1 MSVQKISSF
10 KSFTEVK
17 NQTKAAQLHE
27 EGKAKRAEIVSK
39 IGAAL
44 EEMGVTSL
52 QELDEEKR
60 NALVAKIFNEDEAEE
75 IEKDIVKLGEPKE
88 EDPKKGEELT
98 NEAVINEGTRSQIG
112 KIDKSGKIVS
122 TYVHYDGYPENMVPL
137 LKNYKDSKSVDQLLK
152 LGKAG
157 ISYLDAKIGDK
168 AMDFSNPEKGIT
180 LFYGRDRNE
189 KGDMTTKADVK
200 NVAKYLKGVANQS
213 GAEYAYLYDERDGK
227 WYMADT
233 YEDKELKPVAE
244 SLLTEGNAFGAAV
257 TKAKE
262 AGEKEFE
269 FDGKTYKVKEDNA
282 SEFDVINDVF
292 EANYNVSRSAIGRMG
307 GLVPIKEMN
316 ALLDCAKSVIE
327 DLSDEM
333 FELDEIIG
341 YIAYRINDKFE
352 GLYESEVNE
361 GSHGMATKLLQGIVD
376 GNSSSAE
383 GIKMSKELAQHFIDW
398 IRTSPYGKKNGNLP
412 LEMLVKASFNWGI
425 ERSLDSKLKAE
436 LKSLKDSVS
445 ESVEN
450 DDVNE
455 ARSINKIQTE
465 WTKVTNAMKD
475 TAASWKA
482 AEGDAKTA
490 LLNTLKEMTAKKK
503 ALEAELDAVVSDKD
517 KDLELAMESMVLKLY
532 SVDEGFEV
540 HYSDGVRAM
549 KKFGNE
555 KQAID
560 FAKDLIKNKKSLQFV
575 DVFNA
580 GSGFHST
587 ADTNAI
593 VAFWG
598 DGSYTDNVS
607 KRDAKLAAKKIQEAV
622 EFNEEDIKSD
632 DQFKEYAMAVLKD
645 AFKDDF
651 DEAKAND
658 VIKGILGKVD
668 GDYGA
673 AIGMLTSSLEES
685 VTSEAKKITM
695 NNLDW
700 GKSTAERNDNLDKY
714 NSLKTDKE
722 KEAFLSKLKAESVTN
737 EATVDV
743 DAVDPKDKNLGKLLK
758 KHNVSMEVIN
768 KKGPSGYPEVRLTG
782 DVKDL
787 KVVLADGEYGWDDE
801 DLADYIEE
809 NL

>member
-44 EEMGVTSL
+44 EEMGITSL

-75 IEKDIVKLGEPKE
+75 IEKDIVKLGEPKK

-98 NEAVINEGTRSQIG
+98 NESVINEGTRSQIG

-168 AMDFSNPEKGIT
+168 PMDFSNPEKGIT

-200 NVAKYLKGVANQS
+200 NVAKYLKGVANHS

-262 AGEKEFE
+262 DGEKEFE
-269 FDGKTYKVKEDNA
+269 FQGKTYKVKEDNA
-282 SEFDVINDVF
+282 SEFDVIDDVF

-316 ALLDCAKSVIE
+316 SLLDCAKSVIE
-327 DLSDEM
+327 DLYEES

-425 ERSLDSKLKAE
+425 ERSLDSKLKGE
-436 LKSLKDSVS
+436 LKSLKDSVN
-445 ESVEN
+445 ESIEN

-517 KDLELAMESMVLKLY
+517 KDLELAMESLNIN
-532 SVDEGFEV
+532 EGFEV

-560 FAKDLIKNKKSLQFV
+560 FAKDLIKNKKGLQFV

-587 ADTNAI
+587 ADTDAI

-607 KRDAKLAAKKIQEAV
+607 KKDSKLAAKKINEAV
-622 EFNEEDIKSD
+622 INEEDIDSD
-632 DQFKEYAMAVLKD
+632 ESFAEYAKTVLQS
-645 AFKDDF
+645 AFKDDY
-651 DEAKAND
+651 DDAKAKE
-658 VIKGILGKVD
+658 VIDGILKTAD
-668 GDYGA
+668 GDYGSA
-673 AIGMLTSSLEES
+673 VGMLQQSL
-685 VTSEAKKITM
+685 
-695 NNLDW
+695 
-700 GKSTAERNDNLDKY
+700 G
-714 NSLKTDKE
+714 
-722 KEAFLSKLKAESVTN
+722 ESVTN
-737 EATVDV
+737 EATVEV
-743 DAVDPKDKNLGKLLK
+743 DAVDPKDKNLAKLLK

-768 KKGPSGYPEVRLTG
+768 KKGPSGFPEVKLTG

-787 KVVLADGEYGWDDE
+787 KVVLADDEYGWDDE

-809 NL
+809 SNTEN

>member
-75 IEKDIVKLGEPKE
+75 IEKDIVKLGEPKK

-122 TYVHYDGYPENMVPL
+122 TYVHYDGYPQNMVPL
-137 LKNYKDSKSVDQLLK
+137 LKNYKDTKSVDQLLK

-168 AMDFSNPEKGIT
+168 PMDFSNPEKGIT

-244 SLLTEGNAFGAAV
+244 SLLIEGNAFGAAV

-262 AGEKEFE
+262 DGEEEFE
-269 FDGKTYKVKEDNA
+269 FQGKTYKVKEDNA
-282 SEFDVINDVF
+282 SEFDVIDDVF

-316 ALLDCAKSVIE
+316 SLLDCAKSVIE
-327 DLSDEM
+327 DLYEES

-352 GLYESEVNE
+352 GIYESEVNE
-361 GSHGMATKLLQGIVD
+361 GVHGMAVKLLQSLVTGETSKV
-376 GNSSSAE
+376 E
-383 GIKMSKELAQHFIDW
+383 GVKMSKELAQHFIDW
-398 IRTSPYGKKNGNLP
+398 IKTSPYGKVNSNLP
-412 LEMLVKASFNWGI
+412 LNMLIKAAFNWGI
-425 ERSLDSKLKAE
+425 ERSTDSKLKAE
-436 LKSLKDSVS
+436 LKSLKDSIV
-445 ESVEN
+445 ESIEN

-455 ARSINKIQTE
+455 ARSINKIQSE
-465 WTKVTNAMKD
+465 WTKVTNSMKD

-482 AEGDAKTA
+482 AEGDAKTV

-517 KDLELAMESMVLKLY
+517 KDLELAMESLNVN
-532 SVDEGFEV
+532 EGFEV
-540 HYSDGVRAM
+540 HYSDGIRAM

-587 ADTNAI
+587 SDTNAI

-607 KRDAKLAAKKIQEAV
+607 KKDDKLAAKKIQEAV

-673 AIGMLTSSLEES
+673 AIGMLTSSL
-685 VTSEAKKITM
+685 
-695 NNLDW
+695 
-700 GKSTAERNDNLDKY
+700 G
-714 NSLKTDKE
+714 
-722 KEAFLSKLKAESVTN
+722 ESVTN
-737 EATVDV
+737 EATVEV
-743 DAVDPKDKNLGKLLK
+743 DAVDPKDKNLAKLLK

-768 KKGPSGYPEVRLTG
+768 KKGPSGFPEVKLTG

-787 KVVLADGEYGWDDE
+787 KVVLADDEYGWDDE

-809 NL
+809 SNTEN

>member
-262 AGEKEFE
+262 DGEEEFE
-269 FDGKTYKVKEDNA
+269 FQGKTYKVKEDNT
-282 SEFDVINDVF
+282 SEFDVIDDVF
-292 EANYNVSRSAIGRMG
+292 EANYNVSRSAISRMG

-316 ALLDCAKSVIE
+316 ALLDCAKLVIE

-540 HYSDGVRAM
+540 HYSDGVRSM
-549 KKFGNE
+549 KKFGNQ

-587 ADTNAI
+587 ADTSAI

-607 KRDAKLAAKKIQEAV
+607 KKDDKLAAKKIQEAV

-632 DQFKEYAMAVLKD
+632 DQFKEYAMTVLKD

-673 AIGMLTSSLEES
+673 AIGMLTSSL
-685 VTSEAKKITM
+685 
-695 NNLDW
+695 
-700 GKSTAERNDNLDKY
+700 G
-714 NSLKTDKE
+714 
-722 KEAFLSKLKAESVTN
+722 ESVTN
-737 EATVDV
+737 EATVEV

>member
-27 EGKAKRAEIVSK
+27 EGKSKRAEIVSK

-75 IEKDIVKLGEPKE
+75 IEKDIVKLGEPKK

-137 LKNYKDSKSVDQLLK
+137 LKNYKDAKSVDQLLK

-262 AGEKEFE
+262 DGEEEFE
-269 FDGKTYKVKEDNA
+269 FQGKTYKVKEDNA
-282 SEFDVINDVF
+282 SEFDVIDDVF
-292 EANYNVSRSAIGRMG
+292 EANYNVSRSAISRMG

-316 ALLDCAKSVIE
+316 ALLDCAKLVIE

-540 HYSDGVRAM
+540 HYSDGIRAM

-587 ADTNAI
+587 SDTNAI

-607 KRDAKLAAKKIQEAV
+607 KKDDKLAAKKIQEAV

-632 DQFKEYAMAVLKD
+632 DQFKEYAMTVLKD

-673 AIGMLTSSLEES
+673 AIGMLTSSL
-685 VTSEAKKITM
+685 
-695 NNLDW
+695 
-700 GKSTAERNDNLDKY
+700 G
-714 NSLKTDKE
+714 
-722 KEAFLSKLKAESVTN
+722 ESVTN
-737 EATVDV
+737 EATVEV

>member
-673 AIGMLTSSLEES
+673 AIGMLTSSLGES

>member
-137 LKNYKDSKSVDQLLK
+137 LKNYKDAKSVDQLLK

-262 AGEKEFE
+262 DGEEEFE
-269 FDGKTYKVKEDNA
+269 FQGKTYKVKEDNA
-282 SEFDVINDVF
+282 SEFDVIDDVF
-292 EANYNVSRSAIGRMG
+292 EANYNVSRSAISRMG

-316 ALLDCAKSVIE
+316 ALLDCAKLVIE

-532 SVDEGFEV
+532 SVVNESEEYVGYVEYAKGKKLIDTFK
-540 HYSDGVRAM
+540 DM
-549 KKFGNE
+549 K
-555 KQAID
+555 
-560 FAKDLIKNKKSLQFV
+560 
-575 DVFNA
+575 
-580 GSGFHST
+580 
-587 ADTNAI
+587 
-593 VAFWG
+593 
-598 DGSYTDNVS
+598 
-607 KRDAKLAAKKIQEAV
+607 AAKAWNDKNVDELLDDESVEKVGYMSKSEWDKKEAKYAIKEAV

-632 DQFKEYAMAVLKD
+632 DQFKEYAMTVLKD

-673 AIGMLTSSLEES
+673 AIGMLTSSL
-685 VTSEAKKITM
+685 
-695 NNLDW
+695 
-700 GKSTAERNDNLDKY
+700 G
-714 NSLKTDKE
+714 
-722 KEAFLSKLKAESVTN
+722 ESVTN
-737 EATVDV
+737 EATVEV

>member
-262 AGEKEFE
+262 DGEEEFE
-269 FDGKTYKVKEDNA
+269 FQGKTYKVKEDNA
-282 SEFDVINDVF
+282 SEFDVIDDVF
-292 EANYNVSRSAIGRMG
+292 EANYNVSRSAISRMG

-316 ALLDCAKSVIE
+316 ALLDCAKLVIE

-532 SVDEGFEV
+532 SVVNESEEYVGYVEYAKGKKLIDTFK
-540 HYSDGVRAM
+540 DM
-549 KKFGNE
+549 K
-555 KQAID
+555 
-560 FAKDLIKNKKSLQFV
+560 
-575 DVFNA
+575 
-580 GSGFHST
+580 
-587 ADTNAI
+587 
-593 VAFWG
+593 
-598 DGSYTDNVS
+598 
-607 KRDAKLAAKKIQEAV
+607 AAKAWNDKNVDELLDDESVEKVGYMSKSEWDKKEAKYAIKEAV

-632 DQFKEYAMAVLKD
+632 DQFKEYAMTVLKD

-673 AIGMLTSSLEES
+673 AIGMLTSSL
-685 VTSEAKKITM
+685 
-695 NNLDW
+695 
-700 GKSTAERNDNLDKY
+700 G
-714 NSLKTDKE
+714 
-722 KEAFLSKLKAESVTN
+722 ESVTN
-737 EATVDV
+737 EATVEV

>member
-88 EDPKKGEELT
+88 KKKKKGEELT

-262 AGEKEFE
+262 DGEEEFE
-269 FDGKTYKVKEDNA
+269 FQGKTYKVKEDNA
-282 SEFDVINDVF
+282 SEFDVIDDVF
-292 EANYNVSRSAIGRMG
+292 EANYNVSRSAISRMG

-316 ALLDCAKSVIE
+316 ALLDCAKLVIE

-425 ERSLDSKLKAE
+425 ERSLDSKLKVE

-517 KDLELAMESMVLKLY
+517 KDLELAMESIVNESEEYVGYVEYAKGKKLIDTFKDMKAAKAWNDKN
-532 SVDEGFEV
+532 VDELLDDESVEKVGYMSKSEW
-540 HYSDGVRAM
+540 D
-549 KKFGNE
+549 KKE
-555 KQAID
+555 AKYAI
-560 FAKDLIKNKKSLQFV
+560 K
-575 DVFNA
+575 
-580 GSGFHST
+580 
-587 ADTNAI
+587 
-593 VAFWG
+593 
-598 DGSYTDNVS
+598 
-607 KRDAKLAAKKIQEAV
+607 EAV

-632 DQFKEYAMAVLKD
+632 DQFKEYAMTVLKD

-673 AIGMLTSSLEES
+673 AIGMLTSSL
-685 VTSEAKKITM
+685 
-695 NNLDW
+695 
-700 GKSTAERNDNLDKY
+700 G
-714 NSLKTDKE
+714 
-722 KEAFLSKLKAESVTN
+722 ESVTN
-737 EATVDV
+737 EATVEV

>member
-17 NQTKAAQLHE
+17 NQSKAAQLHE

-75 IEKDIVKLGEPKE
+75 IEKDIVKLGEPKK

-137 LKNYKDSKSVDQLLK
+137 LKNYKDTKSVDQLLK

-168 AMDFSNPEKGIT
+168 PMDFSNPEKGVT

-282 SEFDVINDVF
+282 SEFDVIDDVF

-316 ALLDCAKSVIE
+316 SLIDCSKAVIE
-327 DLSDEM
+327 DLYEEG

-352 GLYESEVNE
+352 GVYESALTE
-361 GSHGMATKLLQGIVD
+361 GSHGMATKLLQAIVD
-376 GNSSSAE
+376 GDSSKAE
-383 GIKMSKELAQHFIDW
+383 GVKMSKELAQHAIDW
-398 IRTSPYGKKNGNLP
+398 IKTSPFGKKYGNLP
-412 LEMLVKASFNWGI
+412 LYMLIKASINWGI
-425 ERSLDSKLKAE
+425 ERGLDSSLKAE
-436 LKSLKDSVS
+436 LKSLVNSLK
-445 ESVEN
+445 ESTESIES

-490 LLNTLKEMTAKKK
+490 LLTTLKEMTAKKK

-517 KDLELAMESMVLKLY
+517 KDLELAMESLDVN
-532 SVDEGFEV
+532 EGFEV
-540 HYSDGVRAM
+540 HYSDGVRAF
-549 KKFGNE
+549 KKFGNQS
-555 KQAID
+555 QAMA

-587 ADTNAI
+587 SDTNAI

-607 KRDAKLAAKKIQEAV
+607 KKDAKLAAKKIQESV

-632 DQFKEYAMAVLKD
+632 DQFKEYAMTVLKD
-645 AFKDDF
+645 AFKDEF

-673 AIGMLTSSLEES
+673 AIGMLTSSL
-685 VTSEAKKITM
+685 
-695 NNLDW
+695 
-700 GKSTAERNDNLDKY
+700 G
-714 NSLKTDKE
+714 
-722 KEAFLSKLKAESVTN
+722 ESVTN
-737 EATVDV
+737 EATVEV
-743 DAVDPKDKNLGKLLK
+743 DATDPKDKNLAKLLK
-758 KHNVSMEVIN
+758 KHNVTLEVIN
-768 KKGPSGYPEVRLTG
+768 KKGPSGYPEVKLTG
-782 DVKDL
+782 DTKDL
-787 KVVLADGEYGWDDE
+787 KAVLADDEYGWDDE

-809 NL
+809 SNTEN